1 MSSFLSYC
9 WLATS
14 SVQSGNSPPTSG
26 INNSCSPR
34 ELPLTGY
41 SLDRLERIV
50 WNMRKILADQ
60 KFMKYS
66 DQPIW
71 QHIPCYFFSL
81 GWRVWTSAVHLDM
94 LQCIKLLPWDWPT
107 RYVHLTF
114 EQAYLIKW
122 LIRADK
128 LFLKTTIHR
137 NCMINIL
144 LKIALHS
151 LPKQSLLLR
160 IEIMWQKWSRNS
172 SIHLKW
178 HEKHHPYLA
187 LLVSLQ
193 ARHGKHIF
201 AKFWDMPHLLQV
213 LLVSP
218 EFWQNFNYSL
228 MCDI

>member
-1 MSSFLSYC
+1 MWCSGAVAHLLQGSMYYLLLVVMSSFLSYC

-14 SVQSGNSPPTSG
+14 SVQSGNSPLTSG

-94 LQCIKLLPWDWPT
+94 LQCIKLLPWDWPI

-128 LFLKTTIHR
+128 LFFKDNNTYKLYDQHFT
-137 NCMINIL
+137 
-144 LKIALHS
+144 
-151 LPKQSLLLR
+151 
-160 IEIMWQKWSRNS
+160 
-172 SIHLKW
+172 
-178 HEKHHPYLA
+178 
-187 LLVSLQ
+187 
-193 ARHGKHIF
+193 
-201 AKFWDMPHLLQV
+201 
-213 LLVSP
+213 
-218 EFWQNFNYSL
+218 
-228 MCDI
+228 